1 MDRVADADAVCV
13 NKAGEIFAK
22 NVEEKYLGEEY
33 FFSISNFLQNIYL
46 WYQVVVGYGKVTILN
61 ELCMRVRII
70 IIIIIII
77 FIITVIIIIII
88 TVIR

>member
-1 MDRVADADAVCV
+1 M
-13 NKAGEIFAK
+13 
-22 NVEEKYLGEEY
+22 EEKYLGEEY